1 MKSFLAFTIL
11 LTLFLGGCGYKP
23 TSLFANKI
31 LGDRIYAEVEISIKD
46 PQNSILIKDAINEA
60 ILNKFK
66 SSISSKEHAT
76 SKLFVKLNSIS
87 FVPIQY
93 DKNGYVLS
101 YKTYVSLKTT
111 YYNRG
116 GNKQI
121 ITTRGDYDFPI
132 RSNSV
137 ISDTKRFE
145 AIKFASLK
153 AIDEFI
159 SKISTRGIISDYK

>member
-1 MKSFLAFTIL
+1 MRAFIAFTIL
-11 LTLFLGGCGYKP
+11 LTIFFWGCGYKP

-31 LGDRIYAEVEISIKD
+31 LGDSIYAEVEISIKD

-66 SSISSKEHAT
+66 GRISSKEDAT
-76 SKLFVKLNSIS
+76 SKLYVKLNSIS

-101 YKTYVSLKTT
+101 YKTYVSIKTT

-116 GNKQI
+116 GRRDT

-132 RSNSV
+132 KSNSV

-159 SKISTRGIISDYK
+159 SKVSTKGIINDYK